1 MSIDRRALPV
11 VPDQQLP
18 LALHLPRLHSLVLG
32 NRASWLAL
40 PGELRLNHLEDLD
53 LQECYLDSIPTQLR
67 LATALRRLRIADE
80 GAGLL
85 ITPTDLDTLSA
96 LRSLTF
102 LSLTQPHRPPD
113 KCTPAGPFE
122 IRSWGEH
129 SLQDLCWILW
139 ELRARSLVVVL
150 EEPCNVAVPL
160 AVAATLPA
168 DAMGRCALTTGGIA
182 DRFRRAGV
190 TPKPWRSCSSDEEQV
205 LWAALEGLI
214 PARDMP
220 LADIAEV
227 DGAAAMWAAI
237 PGHVSDWMQLQVD
250 AKSRRG

>member
-1 MSIDRRALPV
+1 MASTVTRSFQKTASLP
-11 VPDQQLP
+11 QQ
-18 LALHLPRLHSLVLG
+18 ST
-32 NRASWLAL
+32 S
-40 PGELRLNHLEDLD
+40 HLEV
-53 LQECYLDSIPTQLR
+53 IN
-67 LATALRRLRIADE
+67 
-80 GAGLL
+80 G
-85 ITPTDLDTLSA
+85 TLSY
-96 LRSLTF
+96 L
-102 LSLTQPHRPPD
+102 
-113 KCTPAGPFE
+113 
-122 IRSWGEH
+122 
-129 SLQDLCWILW
+129 LQ
-139 ELRARSLVVVL
+139 ARSLVVVL